1 MKSWEWCFLVILSSV
16 VLVITFITKNGYVVL
31 GTFIVAMYLKK
42 NHNNFKVTK
51 LDRKDG
57 N

>member
-1 MKSWEWCFLVILSSV
+1 MKNWEWCFLVILSSV
-16 VLVITFITKNGYVVL
+16 VLIITFITKNRYAVL
-31 GTFIVAMYLKK
+31 GTFIVAMYLRK